1 MYLRPFALPQCAPHV
16 VMGYCLCQDRKSQE
30 DKGMNDLYCPCWSLR
45 LTRGAP
51 LLIAFPS
58 HPPTYSPTTTCTLT
72 KQLGATTMTM
82 YCDMHVHRT
91 MLPLKTGM
99 PEDSKRK
106 TACSGTMRCSSPHSN
121 VCGPHATANDTRI
134 GIGVLD
140 QVRDF
145 LARPACYAAIEVQA
159 NCWTP
164 CS

>member
-58 HPPTYSPTTTCTLT
+58 HPSTYSPTTTCTLT

-99 PEDSKRK
+99 PAAQARFEEKNSLQRHN
-106 TACSGTMRCSSPHSN
+106 A
-121 VCGPHATANDTRI
+121 
-134 GIGVLD
+134 VL
-140 QVRDF
+140 QPP
-145 LARPACYAAIEVQA
+145 LECLWPACHCERH
-159 NCWTP
+159 
-164 CS
+164 